1 MLFGDDGAVA
11 KAIPAGA
18 LLAVMSSIPVETAQA
33 HAQKAK
39 EYGFKYLDAPVSG
52 GEKGAIEANLSIMV
66 GGEPD
71 VFEEAVPLFKAMGSP
86 LHIGPSGTGQLT
98 KLVNQLTVAS
108 TIVAVAEALLL
119 AERGGA
125 DIAKVR
131 QALLGGFA
139 QSTILN
145 QHGQRMIERNFKPG
159 GPAIYQ
165 VKDTETAKA
174 YAAEI
179 GLDLPVLNIVN
190 DLFKSMCDSGDGEL
204 DHSAVFRELCR
215 HNKLAHHLISFP
227 RSGGRLCGHFVS
239 AWWPDFKHL
248 HREEVMRFSNYHQHH
263 PPVFSGRPLLRPAA
277 WPWHRSA
284 RLMLKPILRLAIPDP
299 IGSSVGTAATKF
311 ADYVKEETNGE
322 VQFTIFSDGV
332 LFGKDQNAAVNQ
344 LGLGALDGLILAAS
358 VYASFEPRMNA
369 MGLPFLF
376 QDYDQFQAYLHGEMG
391 DTLLKSLE
399 KMDIVGLDMF
409 LRTFR
414 DVTTRETPITKLE
427 DFKGLKLRTPQQS
440 DVCAGSS
447 SNWAPTRPRWRFLKS
462 TAPFSSR

>member
-1 MLFGDDGAVA
+1 MTSYRKIGFIGTGIMGAPMARNLARAGFEVEAYDYFAEKAEALAPDGVTPVKTAVEAVSGKDAIVVMLNTGPICDKVLFGDDGAVA
-11 KAIPAGA
+11 KSIPAGA
-18 LLAVMSSIPVETAQA
+18 LLAVMSSIPVETAQT

-71 VFEEAVPLFKAMGSP
+71 VFEEAVPLFEAMGAP

-108 TIVAVAEALLL
+108 TIVAVAEALLF

-125 DIAKVR
+125 DTAKVR

-165 VKDTETAKA
+165 VKDTQTAKA

-190 DLFKSMCDSGDGEL
+190 DLFQAMCDSGDGDL

-215 HNKLAHHLISFP
+215 HNKL
-227 RSGGRLCGHFVS
+227 
-239 AWWPDFKHL
+239 
-248 HREEVMRFSNYHQHH
+248 
-263 PPVFSGRPLLRPAA
+263 
-277 WPWHRSA
+277 
-284 RLMLKPILRLAIPDP
+284 
-299 IGSSVGTAATKF
+299 
-311 ADYVKEETNGE
+311 
-322 VQFTIFSDGV
+322 
-332 LFGKDQNAAVNQ
+332 
-344 LGLGALDGLILAAS
+344 
-358 VYASFEPRMNA
+358 
-369 MGLPFLF
+369 
-376 QDYDQFQAYLHGEMG
+376 
-391 DTLLKSLE
+391 
-399 KMDIVGLDMF
+399 
-409 LRTFR
+409 
-414 DVTTRETPITKLE
+414 TTT
-427 DFKGLKLRTPQQS
+427 
-440 DVCAGSS
+440 
-447 SNWAPTRPRWRFLKS
+447 
-462 TAPFSSR
+462 